1 MSAINAPTSPYVL
14 LADIDAS
21 FEPLISQWLRD
32 EGLQVLANT
41 PTPPQQVDLLL
52 VDLPFPRQG
61 ASPRLQALVRDH
73 PGTPVLALSP
83 TLLPGVP
90 LRGDV
95 ARQLGVAA
103 VLPMPVTRDGLLAA
117 VRGVLETAA

>member
-1 MSAINAPTSPYVL
+1 MSSLPASFPARVL
-14 LADIDAS
+14 IADIDPA

-32 EGLQVLANT
+32 DGLQVLVDA
-41 PTPPQQVDLLL
+41 PVPPQRVDLLL

-61 ASPRLQALVRDH
+61 ASPRLQALARAH

-83 TLLPGVP
+83 TLFAGVAP
-90 LRGDV
+90 RGDV

-103 VLPMPVTRDGLLAA
+103 VLPVPITRDGLLAA
-117 VRGVLETAA
+117 VHGVLETAA

>member
-1 MSAINAPTSPYVL
+1 M
-14 LADIDAS
+14 LADIDPV

-32 EGLQVLANT
+32 EGLQVLADT
-41 PTPPQQVDLLL
+41 PVPAQRVDLLL

-61 ASPRLQALVRDH
+61 ASPRLQALGRAH

-90 LRGDV
+90 PRGDV

-103 VLPMPVTRDGLLAA
+103 VLSMPVTREGLLAA
-117 VRGVLETAA
+117 VRGVLEAAA

>member
-1 MSAINAPTSPYVL
+1 M
-14 LADIDAS
+14 LADIDPV
-21 FEPLISQWLRD
+21 FEPLIVQWLRD
-32 EGLQVLANT
+32 EGLQVFT
-41 PTPPQQVDLLL
+41 DSPTLLQQVDLLL

-61 ASPRLQALVRDH
+61 ASPRLRQLASAH

-83 TLLPGVP
+83 TLFAGVAP
-90 LRGDV
+90 RGEV

>member
-1 MSAINAPTSPYVL
+1 M
-14 LADIDAS
+14 LADIDPV

-32 EGLQVLANT
+32 EGVQVLADA
-41 PTPPQQVDLLL
+41 PGPSQRVDLLL

-61 ASPRLQALVRDH
+61 ASPRLQALARAN

-103 VLPMPVTRDGLLAA
+103 VLPMPVTRDSLLAA